1 MERIE
6 SRRPSQVDRFLVRP
20 AHGVWLMSR
29 GEQDLESFP
38 DSGRAV
44 AAACRAARRVAAAG
58 RVGLVV
64 AETTP
69 RELHCYMPREG
80 SATKPATDFL
90 GLVSPGI

>member
-1 MERIE
+1 MDRTDG
-6 SRRPSQVDRFLVRP
+6 RRPSQVDRFLVRA

-29 GEQDLESFP
+29 GDQDLESFP
-38 DSGRAV
+38 DSARAV
-44 AAACRAARRVAAAG
+44 AAACKAARRVATGG

-80 SATKPATDFL
+80 RAQASAPDYL
-90 GLVSPGI
+90 GLISPGI